1 MQRLEFKQ
9 TEKEENN
16 TRASRGWQPI
26 NEMVVKGFK
35 EKTAG
40 VAIRGTYM
48 GTAADKIHTRG
59 QKESAG
65 KSL

>member
-1 MQRLEFKQ
+1 MQILEFRQ
-9 TEKEENN
+9 TEEEENN
-16 TRASRGWQPI
+16 TRAARGWRPI
-26 NEMVVKGFK
+26 NEMVVKGFR

-48 GTAADKIHTRG
+48 GTAADKIHTCG
-59 QKESAG
+59 QKGSAG